1 MRLYLDAS
9 EAIDGLAAKLARL
22 GANAQAA
29 VKDMLIEG
37 SDVLID
43 GLQRGVVEYGHDAP
57 GESGRA
63 TGGLK
68 ESIQRKSAPK
78 LTSDGGEV
86 IVTFKGTNDSGERYG
101 AIAAY
106 LNYGTSS
113 IRGDHWIDNTYEMV
127 KPLAENAMAQA
138 LNRHLKGG

>member
-1 MRLYLDAS
+1 MKLYLDAS

-22 GANAQAA
+22 GAGAQAA
-29 VKDMLIEG
+29 VMDMLIEG

-43 GLQRGVVEYGHDAP
+43 GLKRGVVEYGHDAP

-68 ESIQRKSAPK
+68 ESIQRKEPE

-113 IRGDHWIDNTYEMV
+113 IRGDHWIDNTYELV